1 VMSSRVFLGL
11 LPMTRNVTACGRNK
25 QHHQQQDTQQ
35 EVCSSSSSSASIN
48 NDDICEM

>member
-25 QHHQQQDTQQ
+25 QHH
-35 EVCSSSSSSASIN
+35 
-48 NDDICEM
+48 